1 MNNTMVAAKAPNNPN
16 KLKNGS
22 ARKLNDIV
30 SGDAGD
36 GRVPTRGTPTLLRVL
51 ARDTPFW
58 FLAGCGMNKSA
69 SITSNAVVARTI
81 KGAMRPQS
89 AAETVNVNDIEK
101 SLLVYQSASDIL

>member
-30 SGDAGD
+30 SGDAGG
-36 GRVPTRGTPTLLRVL
+36 GRVPTRGTPTRVP
-51 ARDTPFW
+51 TFW
-58 FLAGCGMNKSA
+58 FLADCGMNNYA
-69 SITSNAVVARTI
+69 SITSNAVAARTI